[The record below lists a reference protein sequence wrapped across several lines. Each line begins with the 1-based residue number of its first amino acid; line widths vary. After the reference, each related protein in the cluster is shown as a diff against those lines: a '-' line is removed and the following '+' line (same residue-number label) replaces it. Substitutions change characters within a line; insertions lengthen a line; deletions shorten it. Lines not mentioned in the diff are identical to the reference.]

1 MNKVIIQK
9 AKSCEAKKNTRSF
22 SGLSKGRFT
31 LQPAKFKK
39 ARGFQ
44 EKKYRNRC
52 PILKKK
58 KAMQKNR
65 RNVSRRVNM

>member
-44 EKKYRNRC
+44 EKN
-52 PILKKK
+52 IEIVVQFKKK